1 MYVGTSYRFSEDPI
15 KADLKLGLRS
25 LGIVGGDKDKDEDG
39 EDAYDNND
47 EDKMIELACG
57 GDGKGEINGSGSYD
71 QVAGKTIKL
80 TALRTHGFV

>member
-57 GDGKGEINGSGSYD
+57 IWIWIGNMIRTTIIKGGGDGKGEINGSGSYD
-71 QVAGKTIKL
+71 G
-80 TALRTHGFV
+80 